1 MGQELTQANE
11 TLLEFERL
19 IQTGG
24 CNAWEGTLRTGV
36 DLGTAN
42 IVLAV
47 VDEQNRPVAGAS
59 YPSTVVR
66 DGIVVDYMGA
76 VRAVTHLKGQLEER
90 LGVMLDAGACAIP
103 PGILEGNVKAIG
115 NVVEAAGFRLT
126 NIVDEPTA
134 ASSVLGI
141 SDGAVVDVGGGTT
154 GISVLKDGKVIFT
167 GDEPTG
173 GTHMTLVLAGFHGW
187 NTQEADTGA
196 GWLPRLEYP
205 GGRIGQAG
213 SGAGGQCVSCD
224 QAGCGENGVHCPELP
239 PGVPGGDGLCGGRR
253 VLLHPI

>member
-24 CNAWEGTLRTGV
+24 CNAWEGVLRTGV

-76 VRAVTHLKGQLEER
+76 VRAVTHLKGQLGGAP
-90 LGVMLDAGACAIP
+90 GVMLDAEPAP
-103 PGILEGNVKAIG
+103 
-115 NVVEAAGFRLT
+115 FR
-126 NIVDEPTA
+126 P
-134 ASSVLGI
+134 ASLR
-141 SDGAVVDVGGGTT
+141 A
-154 GISVLKDGKVIFT
+154 
-167 GDEPTG
+167 
-173 GTHMTLVLAGFHGW
+173 M
-187 NTQEADTGA
+187 
-196 GWLPRLEYP
+196 
-205 GGRIGQAG
+205 
-213 SGAGGQCVSCD
+213 
-224 QAGCGENGVHCPELP
+224 
-239 PGVPGGDGLCGGRR
+239 
-253 VLLHPI
+253 

>member
-1 MGQELTQANE
+1 MGRELSQANE

-24 CNAWEGTLRTGV
+24 CNAWEGVLRTGV

-103 PGILEGNVKAIG
+103 PGILE
-115 NVVEAAGFRLT
+115 T
-126 NIVDEPTA
+126 T
-134 ASSVLGI
+134 SS
-141 SDGAVVDVGGGTT
+141 SRATT
-154 GISVLKDGKVIFT
+154 RPHF
-167 GDEPTG
+167 P
-173 GTHMTLVLAGFHGW
+173 
-187 NTQEADTGA
+187 
-196 GWLPRLEYP
+196 
-205 GGRIGQAG
+205 
-213 SGAGGQCVSCD
+213 
-224 QAGCGENGVHCPELP
+224 
-239 PGVPGGDGLCGGRR
+239 
-253 VLLHPI
+253 

>member
-76 VRAVTHLKGQLEER
+76 VRAVTSER
-90 LGVMLDAGACAIP
+90 
-103 PGILEGNVKAIG
+103 
-115 NVVEAAGFRLT
+115 T
-126 NIVDEPTA
+126 
-134 ASSVLGI
+134 
-141 SDGAVVDVGGGTT
+141 VGGAPGR
-154 GISVLKDGKVIFT
+154 
-167 GDEPTG
+167 
-173 GTHMTLVLAGFHGW
+173 HAGR
-187 NTQEADTGA
+187 Q
-196 GWLPRLEYP
+196 
-205 GGRIGQAG
+205 
-213 SGAGGQCVSCD
+213 S
-224 QAGCGENGVHCPELP
+224 
-239 PGVPGGDGLCGGRR
+239 LC
-253 VLLHPI
+253 HPARHP

>member
-1 MGQELTQANE
+1 MPGRARCVPGWIWAPPT
-11 TLLEFERL
+11 
-19 IQTGG
+19 
-24 CNAWEGTLRTGV
+24 
-36 DLGTAN
+36 

-47 VDEQNRPVAGAS
+47 VDEQKPAGGRAS

-134 ASSVLGI
+134 APPCWV
-141 SDGAVVDVGGGTT
+141 
-154 GISVLKDGKVIFT
+154 F
-167 GDEPTG
+167 PTARWW
-173 GTHMTLVLAGFHGW
+173 TWA
-187 NTQEADTGA
+187 AA
-196 GWLPRLEYP
+196 P
-205 GGRIGQAG
+205 QA
-213 SGAGGQCVSCD
+213 SAS
-224 QAGCGENGVHCPELP
+224 
-239 PGVPGGDGLCGGRR
+239 
-253 VLLHPI
+253 

>member
-66 DGIVVDYMGA
+66 DGIVVESSETRTEGIPQVTGIRFDHVVLYEALPVKNTDIFQEILSITQMLSKHQITTDKIYFNESNEITLYFDNI
-76 VRAVTHLKGQLEER
+76 RAKLGKDNLEEKVNAPGADFTESVGR
-90 LGVMLDAGACAIP
+90 KRSTRSAELLGRP
-103 PGILEGNVKAIG
+103 
-115 NVVEAAGFRLT
+115 
-126 NIVDEPTA
+126 
-134 ASSVLGI
+134 
-141 SDGAVVDVGGGTT
+141 
-154 GISVLKDGKVIFT
+154 
-167 GDEPTG
+167 
-173 GTHMTLVLAGFHGW
+173 
-187 NTQEADTGA
+187 
-196 GWLPRLEYP
+196 
-205 GGRIGQAG
+205 
-213 SGAGGQCVSCD
+213 
-224 QAGCGENGVHCPELP
+224 
-239 PGVPGGDGLCGGRR
+239 
-253 VLLHPI
+253 

>member
-66 DGIVVDYMGA
+66 DGIVVDYMGGGSGGH
-76 VRAVTHLKGQLEER
+76 TSER
-90 LGVMLDAGACAIP
+90 
-103 PGILEGNVKAIG
+103 
-115 NVVEAAGFRLT
+115 T
-126 NIVDEPTA
+126 
-134 ASSVLGI
+134 
-141 SDGAVVDVGGGTT
+141 VGG
-154 GISVLKDGKVIFT
+154 
-167 GDEPTG
+167 
-173 GTHMTLVLAGFHGW
+173 A
-187 NTQEADTGA
+187 
-196 GWLPRLEYP
+196 P
-205 GGRIGQAG
+205 GRHA
-213 SGAGGQCVSCD
+213 
-224 QAGCGENGVHCPELP
+224 
-239 PGVPGGDGLCGGRR
+239 GRR
-253 VLLHPI
+253 SLCHPARHP

>member
-76 VRAVTHLKGQLEER
+76 VRAVTHWR
-90 LGVMLDAGACAIP
+90 SAWASCWTP
-103 PGILEGNVKAIG
+103 
-115 NVVEAAGFRLT
+115 
-126 NIVDEPTA
+126 EPVPSRP
-134 ASSVLGI
+134 ASLR
-141 SDGAVVDVGGGTT
+141 A
-154 GISVLKDGKVIFT
+154 
-167 GDEPTG
+167 
-173 GTHMTLVLAGFHGW
+173 M
-187 NTQEADTGA
+187 
-196 GWLPRLEYP
+196 
-205 GGRIGQAG
+205 
-213 SGAGGQCVSCD
+213 
-224 QAGCGENGVHCPELP
+224 
-239 PGVPGGDGLCGGRR
+239 
-253 VLLHPI
+253 

>member
-90 LGVMLDAGACAIP
+90 LGVM
-103 PGILEGNVKAIG
+103 PGDCRKLQAVK
-115 NVVEAAGFRLT
+115 
-126 NIVDEPTA
+126 
-134 ASSVLGI
+134 
-141 SDGAVVDVGGGTT
+141 
-154 GISVLKDGKVIFT
+154 
-167 GDEPTG
+167 
-173 GTHMTLVLAGFHGW
+173 
-187 NTQEADTGA
+187 
-196 GWLPRLEYP
+196 
-205 GGRIGQAG
+205 
-213 SGAGGQCVSCD
+213 
-224 QAGCGENGVHCPELP
+224 
-239 PGVPGGDGLCGGRR
+239 
-253 VLLHPI
+253 

>member
-19 IQTGG
+19 IQSGG

-90 LGVMLDAGACAIP
+90 LGVMLDAGACA
-103 PGILEGNVKAIG
+103 VDIG
-115 NVVEAAGFRLT
+115 AESTR
-126 NIVDEPTA
+126 P
-134 ASSVLGI
+134 
-141 SDGAVVDVGGGTT
+141 
-154 GISVLKDGKVIFT
+154 
-167 GDEPTG
+167 
-173 GTHMTLVLAGFHGW
+173 
-187 NTQEADTGA
+187 
-196 GWLPRLEYP
+196 
-205 GGRIGQAG
+205 
-213 SGAGGQCVSCD
+213 GGQCE
-224 QAGCGENGVHCPELP
+224 GHRKRRGGGGLP
-239 PGVPGGDGLCGGRR
+239 PDQHRG
-253 VLLHPI
+253 

>member
-19 IQTGG
+19 IQSGG

-141 SDGAVVDVGGGTT
+141 SDGAVVDVGGACCFTQFE
-154 GISVLKDGKVIFT
+154 SVFEKFL
-167 GDEPTG
+167 
-173 GTHMTLVLAGFHGW
+173 
-187 NTQEADTGA
+187 
-196 GWLPRLEYP
+196 
-205 GGRIGQAG
+205 
-213 SGAGGQCVSCD
+213 
-224 QAGCGENGVHCPELP
+224 
-239 PGVPGGDGLCGGRR
+239 GVP
-253 VLLHPI
+253 VVKPAAPLLVTPLGIAVNCKL

>member
-90 LGVMLDAGACAIP
+90 LER
-103 PGILEGNVKAIG
+103 EGTSEVA
-115 NVVEAAGFRLT
+115 
-126 NIVDEPTA
+126 VD
-134 ASSVLGI
+134 SV
-141 SDGAVVDVGGGTT
+141 GAVSYTHLTLPTT
-154 GISVLKDGKVIFT
+154 
-167 GDEPTG
+167 E
-173 GTHMTLVLAGFHGW
+173 
-187 NTQEADTGA
+187 
-196 GWLPRLEYP
+196 
-205 GGRIGQAG
+205 
-213 SGAGGQCVSCD
+213 
-224 QAGCGENGVHCPELP
+224 
-239 PGVPGGDGLCGGRR
+239 R
-253 VLLHPI
+253 V

>member
-76 VRAVTHLKGQLEER
+76 VRAWASCWT
-90 LGVMLDAGACAIP
+90 P
-103 PGILEGNVKAIG
+103 
-115 NVVEAAGFRLT
+115 
-126 NIVDEPTA
+126 EPVPSRP
-134 ASSVLGI
+134 ASLR
-141 SDGAVVDVGGGTT
+141 A
-154 GISVLKDGKVIFT
+154 
-167 GDEPTG
+167 
-173 GTHMTLVLAGFHGW
+173 M
-187 NTQEADTGA
+187 
-196 GWLPRLEYP
+196 
-205 GGRIGQAG
+205 
-213 SGAGGQCVSCD
+213 
-224 QAGCGENGVHCPELP
+224 
-239 PGVPGGDGLCGGRR
+239 
-253 VLLHPI
+253 